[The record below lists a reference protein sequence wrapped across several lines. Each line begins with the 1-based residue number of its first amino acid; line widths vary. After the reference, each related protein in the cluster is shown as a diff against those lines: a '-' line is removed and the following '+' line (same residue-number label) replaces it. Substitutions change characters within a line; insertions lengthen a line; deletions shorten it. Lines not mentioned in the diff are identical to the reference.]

1 MRLEIIGK
9 SSLTQALTE
18 FIKGEVLEGEN
29 AYFCEKC
36 NKKIK
41 AVKRVCV
48 KSLPDVLILT
58 LKRFEFDFDRMEKFK
73 LNTFCEFEENLNMGP
88 YTREF
93 LYEN

>member
-1 MRLEIIGK
+1 MRLEIIK
-9 SSLTQALTE
+9 KNSLKQALTE

-48 KSLPDVLILT
+48 KSLPEVLILT
-58 LKRFEFDFDRMEKFK
+58 LKRF
-73 LNTFCEFEENLNMGP
+73 
-88 YTREF
+88 
-93 LYEN
+93 